1 MRPAEMTLNE
11 ARTWIAGTEPPAQRA
26 SAQRLL
32 EEALALPQRPLDQRD
47 AAFDRIRSLD
57 SAAPDYGLR
66 SFGASMLETIGES
79 VSDPVLRASMLD
91 QALEHAV
98 RYASGASSGGEGTAR
113 SRHVHEI
120 EARLH
125 LPAASVVPAV
135 RFKAPDVDATADA
148 PRVARVRT
156 SRATALTLIVLGA
169 LGSVLGAVSLL
180 FVLAGGQGSSGG
192 DFFDAL
198 ILLAVPPAMLV
209 IGIRLWLRGR

>member
-1 MRPAEMTLNE
+1 MTLDE
-11 ARTWIAGTEPPAQRA
+11 ARTWIGGTESPAQRA
-26 SAQRLL
+26 SAQQLL
-32 EEALALPQRPLDQRD
+32 DEALALPQRPLDQRD

-66 SFGASMLETIGES
+66 SFGASILETIGES
-79 VSDPVLRASMLD
+79 VSDPVLRASMLG
-91 QALEHAV
+91 QALAHAI

-125 LPAASVVPAV
+125 PPAATVVHAARV
-135 RFKAPDVDATADA
+135 EADDAHVTVDA
-148 PRVARVRT
+148 PRAARPRA
-156 SRATALTLIVLGA
+156 SRATALTLIVLGG

-198 ILLAVPPAMLV
+198 ILFAVPPAMLV
-209 IGIRLWLRGR
+209 IGIHLWLRGR

>member
-1 MRPAEMTLNE
+1 MTLDE
-11 ARTWIAGTEPPAQRA
+11 ARTWIAGTESPAQRA
-26 SAQRLL
+26 SAQQLL
-32 EEALALPQRPLDQRD
+32 DEALALPQRPLDQRD

-79 VSDPVLRASMLD
+79 VSDSVLRASMLD
-91 QALEHAV
+91 QALEHAI

-125 LPAASVVPAV
+125 PPAATVVPVARV
-135 RFKAPDVDATADA
+135 EAYDANVTVDA
-148 PRVARVRT
+148 PRVARPRA
-156 SRATALTLIVLGA
+156 SGATALTLIVLGG

-198 ILLAVPPAMLV
+198 ILFAVPPAMLV
-209 IGIRLWLRGR
+209 FGIRLWLRGR